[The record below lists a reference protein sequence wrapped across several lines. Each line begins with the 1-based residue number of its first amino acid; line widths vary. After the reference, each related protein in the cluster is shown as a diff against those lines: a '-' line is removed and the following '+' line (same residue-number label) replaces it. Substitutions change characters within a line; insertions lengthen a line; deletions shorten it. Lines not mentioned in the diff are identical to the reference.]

1 MSVSGLG
8 RLLLLELHWPKVDV
22 SAGASARPGGGRKR
36 PGGGGGEEARGAA
49 EQEHGVSPDWDE
61 NGKGGTTGKT
71 GMALLRELL
80 LLLTLGVC
88 FDCTGF

>member
-22 SAGASARPGGGRKR
+22 SAGASAR

-61 NGKGGTTGKT
+61 NGKGGTTGKA
-71 GMALLRELL
+71 GMALLRKLL

-88 FDCTGF
+88 LGCTVF